1 MCQQLNVSNQ
11 DPVVEDASAAC
22 VVMVNEFATE
32 GEDRPGLADPVSFTL
47 KMACLELKNDQYSDL
62 LIQNVAANCSNTIGK
77 QPDKRLGEC
86 QTDIS
91 SGHPQRWDKTG

>member
-1 MCQQLNVSNQ
+1 MFKQ

-47 KMACLELKNDQYSDL
+47 QTSMFRAENDQYSDL
-62 LIQNVAANCSNTIGK
+62 LIQNIAANCSNTIGK
-77 QPDKRLGEC
+77 QLD
-86 QTDIS
+86 
-91 SGHPQRWDKTG
+91 